1 MVDCLY
7 RGGSSVPHPVSPA
20 ELQKGT
26 HFLSVSC
33 DDGAKSGGVRIATAF
48 RVRIDGDEGDP
59 SRVIVA
65 RLVLDEI
72 APCGVVDAGTDVDGA
87 RDVDAAEVDA
97 RDSSAEADVS
107 DVAPEAGM
115 DAHPRAVVD
124 SQSRHEAGA
133 SAGARTG
140 GQAAPPPLSCDPS
153 P

>member
-33 DDGAKSGGVRIATAF
+33 DDGAKSGDVRIATAF
-48 RVRIDGDEGDP
+48 TLRIDGDERDP

-97 RDSSAEADVS
+97 PDSSAEADLT
-107 DVAPEAGM
+107 D
-115 DAHPRAVVD
+115 
-124 SQSRHEAGA
+124 
-133 SAGARTG
+133 
-140 GQAAPPPLSCDPS
+140 AAPPPRP
-153 P
+153 PTHAP